1 VRGRR
6 SCSSSDGEV
15 HASRRSLVFS
25 IAPRWMDEI
34 LVLRKTVELRRRP
47 PRIATRVEAY
57 LYETRP
63 ECRLR
68 ARCLM
73 GPVISAPVQDL
84 WDAVGHKASVTRE
97 EFDRYFSGV
106 GLAHAINIDAVQEL
120 APAIPLDLLR
130 KLAAFQPPQSWCVA
144 SDGLLLLLRSR
155 G

>member
-106 GLAHAINIDAVQEL
+106 GLATQSTSMRFKNWHQPSRLICCAS
-120 APAIPLDLLR
+120 LR
-130 KLAAFQPPQSWCVA
+130 LFNHRNPGA
-144 SDGLLLLLRSR
+144 SHRTDCFCF
-155 G
+155 